1 MEKEIA
7 FSRSGTGFVSI
18 GMLLPGTWGKSWRDR
33 SGDAEK
39 PGDSPV
45 HMCVLGIC
53 SLQRALGSL
62 APEQQELLTPQQC
75 QGCQTNWGLIFE
87 ILNRRESY

>member
-18 GMLLPGTWGKSWRDR
+18 GMLLPASRGKSWRDR
-33 SGDAEK
+33 SGDSEQ
-39 PGDSPV
+39 PGESTV
-45 HMCVLGIC
+45 HTCVLGVCPVCKC

-62 APEQQELLTPQQC
+62 APEQQQLLTPQPLSSA
-75 QGCQTNWGLIFE
+75 GV
-87 ILNRRESY
+87 